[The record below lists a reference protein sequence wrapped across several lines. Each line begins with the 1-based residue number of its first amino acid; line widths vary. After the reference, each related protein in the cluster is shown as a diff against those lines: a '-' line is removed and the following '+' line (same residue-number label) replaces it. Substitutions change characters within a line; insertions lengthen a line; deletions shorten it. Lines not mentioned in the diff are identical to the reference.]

1 MGMDVGGLVSVVEQA
16 EMKNAANI
24 SKNNTRFMVSS
35 FCGIVIEV
43 IFLTIGDGQILPCY
57 RENFLVLDVGDCQN
71 LNLYRF

>member
-16 EMKNAANI
+16 EMKIAATM

-43 IFLTIGDGQILPCY
+43 IFPDNW
-57 RENFLVLDVGDCQN
+57 R
-71 LNLYRF
+71 